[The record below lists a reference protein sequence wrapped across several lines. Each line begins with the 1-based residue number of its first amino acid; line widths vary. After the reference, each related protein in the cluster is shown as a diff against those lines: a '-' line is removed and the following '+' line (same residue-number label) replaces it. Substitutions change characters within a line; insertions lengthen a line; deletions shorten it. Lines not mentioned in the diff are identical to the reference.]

1 MTPRARVERA
11 LAGGHSD
18 KVPFTI
24 YESKIPQCSAE
35 RAMRNNGLCIVKRD
49 VPIFKTHRPN
59 VKVTQQTH
67 WEGERPMTYT
77 HYETPVGSV
86 TTLAE
91 DAGFTTWYHEKMF
104 KTVDDYKVL
113 LFLIQDEVYEPAYA
127 AFAQAESDFGED
139 AIFRANFGLEPLQ
152 TLISGTLMDMQT
164 FCYEWMDHRDEILKL
179 YTATVNNRRKLYP
192 IVAASPVSHVNYG
205 GNVTPEII
213 GLNTFEQYYVPHY
226 NEAAAVMHAAGKL
239 IGCHFDAN
247 CKRLSRAIGAT
258 DLDYIEAFTPAP
270 DTDMTLGEARQAW
283 PDKVIWVNFP
293 SSVHLQ
299 PDHVVEEKTVA
310 LLNELPSIDGMIMGI
325 TEDMPPERWRDSCR
339 AIMRGLDRHASEQP
353 HLYR

>member
-35 RAMRNNGLCIVKRD
+35 RDMRNHGLCIVKRD
-49 VPIFKTHRPN
+49 VPVFKTHRPH
-59 VKVTQQTH
+59 VKVTQITQ
-67 WEGERPMTYT
+67 WQAERPLARTI
-77 HYETPVGSV
+77 YETPMGCVE
-86 TTLAE
+86 TLSE

-113 LFLIQDEVYEPAYA
+113 RFLIEDEVYEPTYA
-127 AFAQAESDFGED
+127 SFAQAERDLGED

-152 TLISGTLMDMQT
+152 MLISGTLMDMQT
-164 FCYEWMDHRDEILKL
+164 FCYEWMDHRDEILQL
-179 YTATVNNRRKLYP
+179 YDAIVVNRRKLYP
-192 IVAASPVSHVNYG
+192 IIAASPVSHVNYG

-213 GLNTFEQYYVPHY
+213 GLKTFEQYYVPHY
-226 NEAAAVMHAAGKL
+226 NEAAEVMHAAGKL

-247 CKRLSRAIGAT
+247 CKLLSQAIART

-283 PDKVIWVNFP
+283 PDKVIWMNFP
-293 SSVHLQ
+293 SSMHLQ
-299 PDHVVEEKTVA
+299 PDPVVEEKTIA
-310 LLNELPSIDGMIMGI
+310 LLDELPAIDGILMGI
-325 TEDMPPERWRDSCR
+325 TEDMPPDRWRDSCR
-339 AIMRGLDRHASEQP
+339 AIMRGLDRHAQERPQ
-353 HLYR
+353 LYR